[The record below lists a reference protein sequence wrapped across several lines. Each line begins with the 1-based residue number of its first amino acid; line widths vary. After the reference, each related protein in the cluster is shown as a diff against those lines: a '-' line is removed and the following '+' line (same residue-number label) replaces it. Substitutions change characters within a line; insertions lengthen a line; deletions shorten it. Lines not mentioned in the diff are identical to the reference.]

1 MPRSTLLALLGP
13 IAFSLAGCL
22 APDSGLE
29 LDSPAN
35 VDVEGELSDAE
46 LDAIPA
52 YELSARPPV
61 HVSIVQE
68 GDVRDPVA
76 DADGDGSVTPADCDD
91 TNAAINPS
99 ATEAD
104 NLTDDD
110 CDGWVDETFVA
121 VGDIVVTEINRQSRF
136 GGAVVVNNGTWVE
149 VYNGSSR
156 TIDMSNWVVARGS
169 AAPYHQI
176 YLDPATAPVLAAG
189 EYAVFCDSN
198 DYEASATSY
207 PLACDYIWGDEAQV
221 ATYQGTYHNNVMYL
235 RRDNETFSLY
245 IGGNRTTGTLIDAAA
260 WTTSGAGWPGLPR
273 FSMALNPTSFDAT
286 SNDAVDNW
294 CATTESSTGTV
305 TNSTTWR
312 WYDTSSTSNDEHGTP
327 GAANYDCID
336 AGDVDGDGSPSGT
349 DCDDNDATV
358 YPGATEVCDTIDND
372 CDTLIDEGLSSAEV
386 EDGLDNDCDDQI
398 DEDFVAV
405 GDLVITEV
413 NRAARVGTSSI
424 VNNASWF
431 EVYNASARTIDMAAF
446 VIGRGLTSP
455 TNEIALDPA
464 SAPVLAPGEYAVFC
478 DTNDYEGSAAA
489 FPLTCDYVWG
499 DEAEASS
506 YVGDYHDNTLYL
518 RRDSDQIG
526 IYINGTSTTG
536 TALDELAWYY
546 DATNGYWPRDARFS
560 LSLDP
565 FYVDATDNDAE
576 SSWCST
582 TANASEVVSNNATY
596 AWYDAANDDH
606 GTPGAAN
613 YDCPS
618 TGDNDGDGYP
628 STTDCDDTDATVYP
642 GATETCNS
650 VDDDCDTVV
659 DEGAGTDW
667 YADADGDTYGDAG
680 TSASQCTAPT
690 GYVAS
695 STDCDDAAV
704 AVNPGAT
711 ETCNSVDDD
720 CDGTVDDGVC
730 SWSGTQTAK
739 AYYDAAVLA
748 GNTDAFRAY
757 GTAASYSVGHSIANN
772 GDFNGDGYD
781 DVVVGQAY
789 HDDGATIDV
798 GRTYMW
804 YGPVDTTDSLTTSDV
819 TITGSTTL
827 ASEQYGWASR
837 FAGDVDADGTD
848 DLLAS
853 AWRAGSTDIG
863 ATYLF
868 LGGSSPTSVT
878 SADATFASAS
888 TNDYTGLAIDGGDV
902 TGDGRADVI
911 VSAYGRTSAA
921 GVVAYFEASTIGG
934 TEGLTTSSTV
944 LFTGTTAGD
953 NLGYSGAIS
962 PDIDGDGLADII
974 LGAPATAS
982 ATTPGK
988 AYIFYGVDAL
998 SGTVTAASADAVI
1011 TGGTNADRFGL
1022 TVSALGDTDN
1032 DGFNDVMITADKQ
1045 DTAGTDAGA
1054 AYIFLAGATGA
1065 VAASTADSILT
1076 GQAASDFF
1084 GRSGAG
1090 IGDANGDLYDDI
1102 FVGATGFDDGSWSG
1116 AGAAYV
1122 VYGPI
1127 PTGTTGIATAYDTRF
1142 TGANSSDAVGYAVTG
1157 GGDVNLD
1164 GYADFMT
1171 SAPSWDGFGYL
1182 NSGGSWLYYGRGE

>member
-1 MPRSTLLALLGP
+1 
-13 IAFSLAGCL
+13 
-22 APDSGLE
+22 
-29 LDSPAN
+29 
-35 VDVEGELSDAE
+35 
-46 LDAIPA
+46 
-52 YELSARPPV
+52 
-61 HVSIVQE
+61 
-68 GDVRDPVA
+68 
-76 DADGDGSVTPADCDD
+76 
-91 TNAAINPS
+91 
-99 ATEAD
+99 
-104 NLTDDD
+104 
-110 CDGWVDETFVA
+110 
-121 VGDIVVTEINRQSRF
+121 
-136 GGAVVVNNGTWVE
+136 
-149 VYNGSSR
+149 
-156 TIDMSNWVVARGS
+156 
-169 AAPYHQI
+169 
-176 YLDPATAPVLAAG
+176 
-189 EYAVFCDSN
+189 
-198 DYEASATSY
+198 
-207 PLACDYIWGDEAQV
+207 
-221 ATYQGTYHNNVMYL
+221 
-235 RRDNETFSLY
+235 
-245 IGGNRTTGTLIDAAA
+245 
-260 WTTSGAGWPGLPR
+260 
-273 FSMALNPTSFDAT
+273 
-286 SNDAVDNW
+286 
-294 CATTESSTGTV
+294 
-305 TNSTTWR
+305 
-312 WYDTSSTSNDEHGTP
+312 
-327 GAANYDCID
+327 
-336 AGDVDGDGSPSGT
+336 
-349 DCDDNDATV
+349 
-358 YPGATEVCDTIDND
+358 
-372 CDTLIDEGLSSAEV
+372 
-386 EDGLDNDCDDQI
+386 
-398 DEDFVAV
+398 
-405 GDLVITEV
+405 
-413 NRAARVGTSSI
+413 
-424 VNNASWF
+424 
-431 EVYNASARTIDMAAF
+431 
-446 VIGRGLTSP
+446 
-455 TNEIALDPA
+455 
-464 SAPVLAPGEYAVFC
+464 
-478 DTNDYEGSAAA
+478 
-489 FPLTCDYVWG
+489 
-499 DEAEASS
+499 
-506 YVGDYHDNTLYL
+506 
-518 RRDSDQIG
+518 
-526 IYINGTSTTG
+526 
-536 TALDELAWYY
+536 
-546 DATNGYWPRDARFS
+546 
-560 LSLDP
+560 
-565 FYVDATDNDAE
+565 
-576 SSWCST
+576 
-582 TANASEVVSNNATY
+582 
-596 AWYDAANDDH
+596 
-606 GTPGAAN
+606 
-613 YDCPS
+613 
-618 TGDNDGDGYP
+618 
-628 STTDCDDTDATVYP
+628 
-642 GATETCNS
+642 
-650 VDDDCDTVV
+650 
-659 DEGAGTDW
+659 
-667 YADADGDTYGDAG
+667 
-680 TSASQCTAPT
+680 
-690 GYVAS
+690 
-695 STDCDDAAV
+695 V